1 MNKNTEHVKGIIKRQ
16 TDYSDE
22 EINLKMQIHNN
33 DPMAILREYMSGTP
47 LLKKPEE
54 NKSVNQTIYSEI
66 RHLMDDAS
74 KTYKQKKEMEE
85 RNKIIRENLIR
96 NREIAAKK
104 LREKLTVVEEETACE
119 TASAAGEETASAAAC
134 EETASAAGEVEVAQA
149 NACETEV
156 VQANACETEV
166 AQANAC
172 ETASAAEANEV
183 ELAHAAQE
191 ASAAA
196 QQ

>member
-22 EINLKMQIHNN
+22 EINLKMEIHNN

-74 KTYKQKKEMEE
+74 KIYKLKKEMEE

-104 LREKLTVVEEETACE
+104 LREKLTVVEEACE
-119 TASAAGEETASAAAC
+119 TANEVEAQSASAAAAEQSAGQEAQA
-134 EETASAAGEVEVAQA
+134 EEAQSAAGQA
-149 NACETEV
+149 E
-156 VQANACETEV
+156 Q
-166 AQANAC
+166 
-172 ETASAAEANEV
+172 
-183 ELAHAAQE
+183 
-191 ASAAA
+191 
-196 QQ
+196 

>member
-22 EINLKMQIHNN
+22 EINLKLQIHNN

-74 KTYKQKKEMEE
+74 KIYKLKKEMEE

-104 LREKLTVVEEETACE
+104 LREKLTVVEEACE
-119 TASAAGEETASAAAC
+119 TANEVEAQSASAAAA
-134 EETASAAGEVEVAQA
+134 EQSAATEAQSAAGQS
-149 NACETEV
+149 
-156 VQANACETEV
+156 Q
-166 AQANAC
+166 
-172 ETASAAEANEV
+172 SAAG
-183 ELAHAAQE
+183 QSQ
-191 ASAAA
+191 SAAGQA
-196 QQ
+196 EQ

>member
-22 EINLKMQIHNN
+22 EINLKMEIHNN

-74 KTYKQKKEMEE
+74 KTYKLKKEMEE

-104 LREKLTVVEEETACE
+104 LREKLTVVEEACE
-119 TASAAGEETASAAAC
+119 TANEVEAQSASAAAA
-134 EETASAAGEVEVAQA
+134 EQSAATEAQSAAGQS
-149 NACETEV
+149 
-156 VQANACETEV
+156 Q
-166 AQANAC
+166 
-172 ETASAAEANEV
+172 SAAG
-183 ELAHAAQE
+183 QSQ
-191 ASAAA
+191 SAAGQA
-196 QQ
+196 EQ

>member
-22 EINLKMQIHNN
+22 EINLKMEIHNN

-74 KTYKQKKEMEE
+74 KIYKLKKEMEE

-104 LREKLTVVEEETACE
+104 LREKLTVVEEACE
-119 TASAAGEETASAAAC
+119 TANEVEAQSANEVAQASAAAEQSAAAAEQSASAGQEAQA
-134 EETASAAGEVEVAQA
+134 EEAQSAAGQA
-149 NACETEV
+149 E
-156 VQANACETEV
+156 Q
-166 AQANAC
+166 
-172 ETASAAEANEV
+172 
-183 ELAHAAQE
+183 
-191 ASAAA
+191 
-196 QQ
+196 